1 LDNIEGREN
10 AGTPAII
17 QIIRAAL
24 AFWVKEHI
32 GYKTIMKQE
41 HDHTVKA
48 LEKLGKIKNIRILGN
63 TNVKR
68 LPILSF
74 LIYPSASNGNENNL
88 KESQEKE
95 TNDQKPLCGRFVAK
109 LLNDLFGIQARGG
122 CACAGPYGHHLLHVD
137 KAHSLAFRSF
147 IQKVTIPIDYT
158 CPNDYMHIAQLVSMI
173 AFYPDYR
180 FSSKW

>member
-1 LDNIEGREN
+1 MDNIEEREN

-32 GYKTIMKQE
+32 GYKTIAKQE
-41 HDHTVKA
+41 HDHMAKA

-63 TNVKR
+63 ANFKR

-74 LIYPSASNGNENNL
+74 LIHPSASNGNGCLNDL

-95 TNDQKPLCGRFVAK
+95 AYDQKPLNGRFVAK

-137 KAHSLAFRSF
+137 KASSLAFRSS
-147 IQKVTIPIDYT
+147 IQKVTSPCLYST
-158 CPNDYMHIAQLVSMI
+158 VLCGSFQLQ
-173 AFYPDYR
+173 
-180 FSSKW
+180 KLK